1 MECVSIVFFALSTL
15 AGAKHSTDPSTT
27 NQLAGGDPHLLTV
40 DPPANDHEA
49 GHPSVK
55 HEGSFNISAT
65 PMLAEEGILLNVI
78 AVQIKD
84 DLAVYHLEDND
95 LASDDGAPDGRL
107 AVVDQ
112 RLGNA
117 TDKKVKCH
125 FFINIFF
132 CLTDSLA

>member
-1 MECVSIVFFALSTL
+1 MRIVLFALSTL
-15 AGAKHSTDPSTT
+15 AGAKHSTDPSAT
-27 NQLAGGDPHLLTV
+27 NQLGGGDPHLLAMAL
-40 DPPANDHEA
+40 PANDHEA
-49 GHPSVK
+49 GHPSAK

-65 PMLAEEGILLNVI
+65 PMLAEEGILLDVM

-95 LASDDGAPDGRL
+95 LASDDGAPDGRF

-117 TDKKVKCH
+117 ADGKVKCH
-125 FFINIFF
+125 FFINIYF